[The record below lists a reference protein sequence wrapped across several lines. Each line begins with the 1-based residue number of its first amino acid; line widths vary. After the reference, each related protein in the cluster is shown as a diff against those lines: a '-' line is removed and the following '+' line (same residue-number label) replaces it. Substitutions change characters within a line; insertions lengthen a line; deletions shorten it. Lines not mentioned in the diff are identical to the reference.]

1 MVLARSSSA
10 RTTRTSSEVCRWTSP
25 PWVTGRTTSSPGRHA
40 PSWTRWP
47 ASTGC
52 PQCRRCSTVSTTW
65 RSSPRSPSRP
75 STAAR
80 PSPWLDANN
89 HDRED
94 RPMKLGAYTACLHD
108 KSLEEALEILRD
120 LGLTSAEINAGGFI
134 GTPHLPVDEL
144 LESAEARAKYL
155 AVFPEYGIELTALN
169 CNGNPLHPDPEVHHA
184 DDLKRTI
191 KLAGLLGIKTVIT
204 MSGLPGTDPDGK
216 RPSWTVI
223 PWDSVCKETL
233 DYQWKEVAVPFW
245 KEIQQ
250 LAAENDVQVAIEMH
264 PHHLFWQQID
274 PIAAIEDLG
283 PLVFFAAAKD
293 TLIHE
298 TAAVNGVLDDRFEWI
313 PAEENPVGLGGRYTV
328 TKWPEVPGWSFVAV
342 GRGHDVDFWARFL
355 TALCKVD
362 PDMAVNI
369 EHEDATFGQVEGL
382 KFAAYNLLEAADQAG
397 LA

>member
-1 MVLARSSSA
+1 
-10 RTTRTSSEVCRWTSP
+10 
-25 PWVTGRTTSSPGRHA
+25 
-40 PSWTRWP
+40 
-47 ASTGC
+47 
-52 PQCRRCSTVSTTW
+52 
-65 RSSPRSPSRP
+65 
-75 STAAR
+75 
-80 PSPWLDANN
+80 
-89 HDRED
+89 
-94 RPMKLGAYTACLHD
+94 MKLGAYTACLHD
-108 KSLEEALEILRD
+108 KTLEETLTTLRD
-120 LGLTSAEINAGGFI
+120 LGLNSVEINSGGFI
-134 GTPHLPVDEL
+134 GTPHLPVEEL
-144 LESAEARAKYL
+144 LESAEAREKYL
-155 AVFPEYGIELTALN
+155 AIFPEYGVELTALN

-184 DDLKRTI
+184 EDLKRSI

-223 PWDSVCKETL
+223 PWDSVYKETL
-233 DYQWKEVAVPFW
+233 DYQWNEVAVPFW
-245 KEIQQ
+245 REIQQ

-264 PHHLFWQQID
+264 PHNIVFNPATMKRLVELTTPEGGKNHVGAEMDPSHLFWQHID
-274 PIAAIEDLG
+274 PIKAIEDLG

-298 TAAVNGVLDDRFEWI
+298 TAAINGVLDDRFEWI
-313 PAEENPVGLGGRYTV
+313 PAEQNPVGLGGRYTV

-355 TALCKVD
+355 TAIYKVD

-382 KFAAYNLLEAADQAG
+382 KFAADNLLEAADQAG